1 MPSFQNYRFKG
12 QHPNEEILAV
22 VHRHWF
28 NLLIQFIFVA
38 LAISLVIGSFFFLL
52 IYFPNLL
59 QELGYTFVL
68 FLETTLLLFVWFYA
82 FFIWIDYYLD
92 VWIITNERIVNIEQ
106 KGLFIREMSE
116 LKIANIQDVTTEVTG
131 VIPSVLNFG
140 DVFVQT
146 AGEARRFRFRQVP
159 NPYGIK
165 DQIMSL
171 QHRAHQ

>member
-1 MPSFQNYRFKG
+1 
-12 QHPNEEILAV
+12 
-22 VHRHWF
+22 
-28 NLLIQFIFVA
+28 
-38 LAISLVIGSFFFLL
+38 
-52 IYFPNLL
+52 
-59 QELGYTFVL
+59 
-68 FLETTLLLFVWFYA
+68 
-82 FFIWIDYYLD
+82 
-92 VWIITNERIVNIEQ
+92 VNIEQ